1 MNNRN
6 KKSISYLIIGLMLL
20 STSAGAASVTIFS
33 DGSTE
38 VDVELDN
45 FRVGTLDKLGLGYE
59 AAKERNPGIL
69 YTSIS
74 DFGFW
79 VGCPVS

>member
-1 MNNRN
+1 MHRN
-6 KKSISYLIIGLMLL
+6 KRGLSINLKTDRVREHFLDL
-20 STSAGAASVTIFS
+20 V
-33 DGSTE
+33 TE

-79 VGCPVS
+79 FGWPVS